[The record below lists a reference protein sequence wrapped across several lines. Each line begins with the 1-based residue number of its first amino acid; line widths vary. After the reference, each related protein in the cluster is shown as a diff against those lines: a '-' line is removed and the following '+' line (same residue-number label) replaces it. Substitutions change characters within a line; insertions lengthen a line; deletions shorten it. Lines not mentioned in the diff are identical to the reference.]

1 MTTSQKNSDNK
12 ALMERCRKLEEYS
25 IFIAT
30 VRKYK
35 EIYDDLTQAVHIA
48 IEECIKNNIL
58 RDILINSKSEVV
70 SMVLTTFDRE
80 VYERDLKEDAYEEGY
95 LTGAIKTCIETYQEL
110 AATREVTVK
119 RIMEKFSLSDSEAEK
134 YMEEYWK

>member
-1 MTTSQKNSDNK
+1 
-12 ALMERCRKLEEYS
+12 MERCRKLEEYS

-35 EIYDDLTQAVHIA
+35 EIYSDLTQAVNRA
-48 IEECIKNNIL
+48 IDECIKNNIL
-58 RDILINSKSEVV
+58 RDILVNSKSEVV

-80 VYERDLKEDAYEEGY
+80 VYERDLKEDAYMA
-95 LTGAIKTCIETYQEL
+95 GAIQGCIETYQEL
-110 AATREVTVK
+110 ATAREVTIK
-119 RIMEKFSLSDSEAEK
+119 RIIEKFSLSVSEAER